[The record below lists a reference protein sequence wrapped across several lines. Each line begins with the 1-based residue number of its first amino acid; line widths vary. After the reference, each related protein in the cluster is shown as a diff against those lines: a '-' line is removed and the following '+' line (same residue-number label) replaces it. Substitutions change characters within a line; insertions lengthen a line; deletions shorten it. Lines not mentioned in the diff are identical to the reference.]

1 MTAKEY
7 LSQAHSLNEIIEADL
22 IELDTLKDLSKS
34 ISSPNFEPRYETTRN
49 IDPPFVKYLGRIV
62 ELENYINAEIDRYV
76 NLKIQIHEVISQLK
90 NADEKAVLTYRYI
103 HDMTWSEIGRHLYID
118 ESTAKR
124 RHARGLEHIVLP
136 DNPLTLKVEPK

>member
-1 MTAKEY
+1 MTTKEY

-22 IELDTLKDLSKS
+22 IELDRLKDLSKS

-49 IDPPFVKYLGRIV
+49 IEPPFVKHLGRIV

-76 NLKIQIHEVISQLK
+76 DLKIQIHEVISQLK

-118 ESTAKR
+118 ESTAKC
-124 RHARGLEHIVLP
+124 RHARGLVLP